1 MLRTESSRQGF
12 RLTAVALPC
21 PRRSFGTSHKGADPK
36 LYANRRLV
44 RSQEP
49 LILLNSQ
56 KMSVGAEC
64 WLASLVIRS
73 EGTYGRGDRRC
84 SEGTAAVEGFPR
96 AYKVPLP
103 AQTNRKIQLSLR
115 RNLCAAQSVPRKQGG
130 AFFFTK
136 KAYCV
141 NETACVAGGRKS
153 VQTQPHPFS
162 PFKSPSKITGSKG
175 I

>member
-1 MLRTESSRQGF
+1 MLLLRSRLSVRRGLVLRTESSRQGY
-12 RLTAVALPC
+12 RLTAASLPC
-21 PRRSFGTSHKGADPK
+21 PRRSFGTSHKGAEPK

-84 SEGTAAVEGFPR
+84 SEGAAVVEGFR
-96 AYKVPLP
+96 SWQKVPP
-103 AQTNRKIQLSLR
+103 R
-115 RNLCAAQSVPRKQGG
+115 RVCERGSITLETLCAAGSTPH
-130 AFFFTK
+130 
-136 KAYCV
+136 
-141 NETACVAGGRKS
+141 AGGSFFLYEKS
-153 VQTQPHPFS
+153 VLRESNSLRGRKPEVCTDLTPNPFR
-162 PFKSPSKITGSKG
+162 P
-175 I
+175 